1 MIKEKMLSK
10 ELIVV
15 LDKDYS
21 VDIKYK
27 NESINLPENI
37 RESIKENWNVN
48 GERFTNGDIFFI
60 KDYDVNKEKK
70 SIKLDVCNSKYDHY
84 LYTRFNDTYD
94 EYSCVNLWSGAV
106 IETSD
111 GKLVLGE
118 MSNET
123 VSEGELHI
131 SGGSTDRD
139 DLENNMIDYY
149 KTMKRELYEELGIDL
164 DNKNIVKDFY
174 LRYLKIPSIIE
185 VELSFGVLYKIDLN
199 ITFEE
204 FKEKFYKYKKYLDDN
219 KLEVEFTEV
228 YGIDKNKKCIEEF
241 EKNYSNRI
249 PKYIVE
255 MFFKEIECK

>member
-1 MIKEKMLSK
+1 MIKEKMMSD

-15 LDKDYS
+15 LDKNYS
-21 VDIKYK
+21 VDIEYK
-27 NESINLPENI
+27 NELINLPENI
-37 RESIKENWNVN
+37 KKSIKENWSVN

-70 SIKLDVCNSKYDHY
+70 NIKLDVCNSKYDHY

-149 KTMKRELYEELGIDL
+149 KTMKRELHEELI
-164 DNKNIVKDFY
+164 
-174 LRYLKIPSIIE
+174 
-185 VELSFGVLYKIDLN
+185 
-199 ITFEE
+199 
-204 FKEKFYKYKKYLDDN
+204 
-219 KLEVEFTEV
+219 
-228 YGIDKNKKCIEEF
+228 
-241 EKNYSNRI
+241 
-249 PKYIVE
+249 
-255 MFFKEIECK
+255 

>member
-1 MIKEKMLSK
+1 MFNNDLIFVLDKEYDLNINYKNEKVDLPWSIKEK
-10 ELIVV
+10 IQT
-15 LDKDYS
+15 
-21 VDIKYK
+21 
-27 NESINLPENI
+27 
-37 RESIKENWNVN
+37 NWEEN
-48 GERFTNGDIFFI
+48 GEKFTNGDIFYI
-60 KDYDVNKEKK
+60 NKYNINEKDKMINMD
-70 SIKLDVCNSKYDHY
+70 ICNSTYDHY
-84 LYTRFNDTYD
+84 LYTRLKKEYD

-139 DLENNMIDYY
+139 DLEDNKIDYY
-149 KTMKRELYEELGIDL
+149 KTMKRELYEELGINL
-164 DNKNIVKDFY
+164 DDRNIVKDFY
-174 LRYLKIPSIIE
+174 LRYLKVPSIIE

-219 KLEVEFTEV
+219 KLEVEFIEV
-228 YGIDKNKKCIEEF
+228 YGIDKNKKSIEDF
-241 EKNYSNRI
+241 EKIYSNRI
-249 PKYIVE
+249 PKYIIE